1 MNNLCNRC
9 HIGKI
14 IDCLEILSREYQ
26 HEINIID
33 LVGVPAGRT
42 GLILSLSR
50 NVDLFERHQRELQE
64 LLDHPPRLG
73 GAAPGGTVPGSTGR
87 LDQSAGAG
95 MAAA

>member
-1 MNNLCNRC
+1 
-9 HIGKI
+9 
-14 IDCLEILSREYQ
+14 
-26 HEINIID
+26 
-33 LVGVPAGRT
+33 
-42 GLILSLSR
+42 
-50 NVDLFERHQRELQE
+50 